1 MEIRGVVPGDRA
13 ELLAL
18 SGRAGAG
25 SPTASIWGHAESEAA
40 VYLTPYF
47 ELEPESLFVAVSGG
61 ELVGYLAGCVDTAAF
76 PSEEQRMSRAI
87 SGHRLFLK
95 RRPLAFFARA
105 ALDAVRPGP
114 SAGEPDD
121 PRYPAHLH
129 INLVPEARGTGA
141 ADALMAR
148 WFERL
153 DRVGAPGCF
162 LQTLVE
168 NVRAGKFF
176 ERWGFTDHGPAVPV
190 PGLRYRGA
198 RVHQRTMVR
207 ALR

>member
-1 MEIRGVVPGDRA
+1 MEIRAVLPGDRA

-18 SGRAGAG
+18 SSRAGAG
-25 SPTASIWGHAESEAA
+25 SPTESVWGHAESEAA

-76 PSEEQRMSRAI
+76 PSEEERMRRAI
-87 SGHRLFLK
+87 GDHRLFVK
-95 RRPLAFFARA
+95 RGPLAFFARA
-105 ALDAVRPGP
+105 GIDAMRPGP
-114 SAGEPDD
+114 AAGELDD

-148 WFERL
+148 WFARL
-153 DRVGAPGCF
+153 EQAGAPGCF

-168 NVRAGKFF
+168 NTRAGKFF
-176 ERWGFTDHGPAVPV
+176 ERSGFTDHGPTPLV

-207 ALR
+207 PSR